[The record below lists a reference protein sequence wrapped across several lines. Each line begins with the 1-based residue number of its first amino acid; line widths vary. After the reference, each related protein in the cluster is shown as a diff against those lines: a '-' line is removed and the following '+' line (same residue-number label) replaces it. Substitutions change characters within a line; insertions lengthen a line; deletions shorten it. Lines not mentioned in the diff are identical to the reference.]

1 MGGFPARLPNWKEV
15 DVLGICKGCGAKI
28 KWIRTIGG
36 KKMPV
41 DPEAVFV
48 IVCGGQERF
57 VTDDGA
63 VILGREARLDE
74 IHDTTPLMHVPH
86 WKTCPNVGDF
96 RKKKK

>member
-1 MGGFPARLPNWKEV
+1 
-15 DVLGICKGCGAKI
+15 VLGICKGCGAKI